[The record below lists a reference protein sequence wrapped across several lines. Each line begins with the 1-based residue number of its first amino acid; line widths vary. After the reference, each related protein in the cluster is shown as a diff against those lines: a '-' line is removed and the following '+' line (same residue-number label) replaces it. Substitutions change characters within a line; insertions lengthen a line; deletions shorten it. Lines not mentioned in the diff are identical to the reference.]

1 MHLVVSGLTKCFAG
15 VTAVDRAS
23 LAVAEGEF
31 VTLLGP
37 SGCGKTTLLRLVAGL
52 VEADAGRVMVAGH
65 DLSGVPA
72 EARGFGFVFQAY
84 ALFPTKTVA
93 ENIAFPLML
102 RGAATSLR
110 RQRVDELAQLVSIDD
125 LLDRYPHELSGGQ
138 QQRAALARALAM
150 EPPLLLLDE
159 PLSALD
165 ARIRQRLRRELRE
178 LLGRIGVTALYV
190 THDQE
195 EALELSDRIVLM
207 DEGRIV
213 QTGTPEEVYL
223 RPATRY
229 AAEFMGR
236 AAILVVEVGS
246 DGSLIPA
253 VGPTVGGVAHDL
265 APGSRGALCLRPEFV
280 ELRPP
285 EGAELEGVVRDAR
298 FLGAQTRVWVEGPW
312 VTIVEADVNPRDWR
326 CLGLVP
332 GDRVGL
338 DLRREGLVVLPE
350 TAP

>member
-1 MHLVVSGLTKCFAG
+1 MHLLVSDLTKLFAG
-15 VTAVDRAS
+15 VTAVDGVS
-23 LAVAEGEF
+23 LAVAAGEF

-52 VEADAGRVMVAGH
+52 LDADGGTVAVDGR
-65 DLSGVPA
+65 DLTRVPA

-102 RGAATSLR
+102 KGAGRESRLR
-110 RQRVDELAQLVSIDD
+110 RVEELARLVSIED
-125 LLDRYPHELSGGQ
+125 LLERFPHELSGGQ
-138 QQRAALARALAM
+138 QQRVALARALAV
-150 EPPLLLLDE
+150 EPSLLLLDE

-165 ARIRQRLRRELRE
+165 ARIRQRLRRELRA
-178 LLGRIGVTALYV
+178 LVRRIGVTAVYV

-213 QTGTPEEVYL
+213 QIGTPEEVYL

-236 AAILVVEVGS
+236 ATLLPVEVAP
-246 DGSLIPA
+246 DGTLVPPA
-253 VGPTVGGVAHDL
+253 GPPLRGVTHVL
-265 APGSRGALCLRPEFV
+265 APGARGAVCLRPEFV
-280 ELRPP
+280 ALAPAD
-285 EGAELEGVVRDAR
+285 GAELQGVVRDAR
-298 FLGAQTRVWVEGPW
+298 FLGAVVRVAVEGPW
-312 VTIVEADVNPRDWR
+312 RTAIDADVSPRDWR
-326 CLGLVP
+326 ALGAAT
-332 GDRVGL
+332 GDIVGL
-338 DLRREGLVVLPE
+338 TVSHDDLAVV
-350 TAP
+350 AD